1 MQRENYSVDL
11 WIEVSQLR
19 MALQAWR
26 VELGKLDGCVEV
38 FEGLLVGQKEGVV
51 GDDER
56 GAGTGTG
63 RGMGKHKRQDSGVDV
78 EFEEER
84 DDKKICWRASAV
96 EAGRRMRKRLGDIMR
111 EYDQKIGECTMVL
124 DGMALSAQLVS
135 LVSFRHSLYI
145 ILHRVLILDQQ
156 SWSQIGYQDTQANLK
171 IANDTRQDSSRMR
184 SIAVLTM
191 FFLPGTFIAVC
202 HYLPPAP
209 NQSKADRMCSHCSPP
224 PFSISTP
231 RIHQIS
237 SRRTSGCIRLS
248 LSLLQRLSLA
258 SGSVSRRES
267 GGWMV
272 LLLRCVR
279 RRLFEQRE
287 RALAICRDIGERSV
301 GHTEDTM
308 EESA

>member
-19 MALQAWR
+19 MALQGWR
-26 VELGKLDGCVEV
+26 VELGKLDGCAEV
-38 FEGLLVGQKEGVV
+38 FEGLLVGQEEGVV
-51 GDDER
+51 RDDER

-63 RGMGKHKRQDSGVDV
+63 MGMGMGMGKHKRQDSGVDV

-145 ILHRVLILDQQ
+145 ILHRVLISDQQ

-184 SIAVLTM
+184 SIAILTM
-191 FFLPGTFIAVC
+191 FFLPATFIAVC
-202 HYLPPAP
+202 HCLPPALT
-209 NQSKADRMCSHCSPP
+209 KARL
-224 PFSISTP
+224 
-231 RIHQIS
+231 
-237 SRRTSGCIRLS
+237 IRC
-248 LSLLQRLSLA
+248 A
-258 SGSVSRRES
+258 VI
-267 GGWMV
+267 V
-272 LLLRCVR
+272 LHH
-279 RRLFEQRE
+279 LFRF
-287 RALAICRDIGERSV
+287 
-301 GHTEDTM
+301 
-308 EESA
+308 